1 MNDMNQFMIA
11 AVEACGECLQMT
23 DQEYQEAKSWIRR
36 EAAIGPEKASGL
48 LNVFFGIVDA
58 KRETA

>member
-1 MNDMNQFMIA
+1 MDDINQFIIA
-11 AVEACGECLQMT
+11 ACEAHGECMKMT
-23 DQEYQEAKSWIRR
+23 DQEYQEAKAWIRR
-36 EAAIGPEKASGL
+36 EAALGPEKAAGL